1 MYAPR
6 VEPELGEGG
15 ALQSPLSDGEGLL
28 VTAVSAAPGAPA
40 RGVGVVGG
48 VGGLPP
54 VAQHG
59 VQLILQESF
68 KRRFPKITQSKVL
81 QSRL

>member
-1 MYAPR
+1 MYVPR

-15 ALQSPLSDGEGLL
+15 SLQPPLRDVEWLF
-28 VTAVSAAPGAPA
+28 VTPVSGAPGASA

-59 VQLILQESF
+59 VQILLQQSF
-68 KRRFPKITQSKVL
+68 KQRFPKITEKI
-81 QSRL
+81 